1 MKSAAPRSLPPAA
14 ASATS
19 GQLIWI
25 NLFSK
30 LFFRHK
36 ICTFRAFNLRAMPQN
51 INIYQPDDRFFKS
64 AMSDPEVVKAYLLQF
79 YPDIAALA
87 ELDTLQQQK
96 GQALRP
102 NLKLFS
108 ADVVYRC
115 RMKGQ
120 SGAHFHFCLLFEH
133 KSKPD
138 EHVAVQIGLYIF
150 LLLREQLKANK
161 QPLEPVLPLLFYNG
175 KAAWQPK
182 RIRGIF
188 EGHPGFEA
196 MEPFLP
202 DFRFLFEDA
211 HRLPPEELLKLDLS
225 YFRST
230 VLSMALRHKP
240 DLILEFIE
248 VIFEGAKDSDQLL
261 SVVTYILGVVE
272 RSPGQF
278 LEQLENTEFATKPN
292 VMSTLEQL
300 LEMGREEGLD
310 KGVYKNRIFNLL
322 KTAVRFPDWPAGE
335 LADFTELGLDA
346 VTAFL
351 SVKSQGD
358 FAALNKH
365 VRKDLLADIPLS
377 AEEEEKLDQLIR
389 QLADA

>member
-1 MKSAAPRSLPPAA
+1 
-14 ASATS
+14 
-19 GQLIWI
+19 
-25 NLFSK
+25 
-30 LFFRHK
+30 
-36 ICTFRAFNLRAMPQN
+36 MPQN

-272 RSPGQF
+272 RSPKQF

-300 LEMGREEGLD
+300 LEMGREEGLE
-310 KGVYKNRIFNLL
+310 KGREEGLEKGLEKGLYKKSIFSLL

-335 LADFTELGLDA
+335 LADSTELPQETVQEFLDI
-346 VTAFL
+346 TAE
-351 SVKSQGD
+351 GD
-358 FAALNKH
+358 RDKLLKH
-365 VRKDLLADIPLS
+365 VQEELLADIPLS
-377 AEEEEKLDQLIR
+377 MEEEMKLQGLTEQLVR
-389 QLADA
+389 